1 MLQVRFFCSLREQPA
16 IHRLLPGS
24 VCSALVEKCCIDQIF
39 SSSVHLTV
47 DTSVLSLPLPQLSS
61 LLALPVPSSPSL
73 KSSPFPPP
81 LQYPVLTLFSFF
93 FSLFSAPQCPPP
105 PLSHPPSTLQPPYVS
120 PVTLS
125 SSVRRS
131 STLPALAKWQK
142 EAVGGLA
149 SCISHMHYSC
159 ALQSVWVLV
168 FCWLFTGTHG
178 PCERALCA
186 GHRV

>member
-1 MLQVRFFCSLREQPA
+1 MIRFFLVHTSHCRHLCPFFSSPA
-16 IHRLLPGS
+16 ALLSP
-24 VCSALVEKCCIDQIF
+24 CLASALF
-39 SSSVHLTV
+39 T
-47 DTSVLSLPLPQLSS
+47 LSKILPLP
-61 LLALPVPSSPSL
+61 SPSTI
-73 KSSPFPPP
+73 SCP
-81 LQYPVLTLFSFF
+81 YSFF
-93 FSLFSAPQCPPP
+93 FPLTNSLLPFLSPLRAPPP

-125 SSVRRS
+125 SSVLRS
-131 STLPALAKWQK
+131 SSLPALAKWQK

-178 PCERALCA
+178 PRERALCV